1 MTVRNI
7 ASGIGGLWSRFLDGP
22 QWLRESHGLDRV
34 FRYYRSPSLKLL
46 FWAMAWYERLF
57 SRPMRLLFIVIPIFA
72 FFASLALN
80 SPAIPFFLFLAAV
93 IAVDLILGFV
103 FRPKLAVERSF
114 PPRVKCGV
122 PFTISYRI
130 RNSRALPAADLL
142 LDPNIELPELR
153 RSNGFEYRS
162 VPGRADVSCGLEMKP
177 LRRGVYSIPQGIAE
191 SSFPFNLFKH
201 SVLFGRK
208 ESLVV
213 HPSSRRLRNLFPRD
227 GGVLPRLSA
236 RSVPSPGDSMDFY
249 GCRPYRP
256 GDSPRKIHW
265 RATARCRIPI
275 IKEYQQEHVS
285 HAAVLLDSYVPR
297 GRSAADAL
305 RVMFSLSISLLRAR
319 TNSRFEAAVSLS
331 ASVADTLTAL
341 GYHVDMLS
349 VGGRV
354 SRFPSAGGPDR
365 DCDPLLDELATA
377 STSTH
382 DAFSG
387 DVAEALASE
396 ALESGTVFVIL
407 LRWDRAAETFLQRL
421 QDSGSTIVPVLVTA
435 KAPPDGLPDCLR
447 VVTPDDILAGGDLPL

>member
-7 ASGIGGLWSRFLDGP
+7 ASGVRNLWFRFLDGP

-34 FRYYRSPSLKLL
+34 FRYYRSPTLKLL

-72 FFASLALN
+72 FFASLTLN
-80 SPAIPFFLFLAAV
+80 SPAIPFLLFLISILV
-93 IAVDLILGFV
+93 IDLILGIV
-103 FRPKLAVERSF
+103 FRPRLNVERSF
-114 PPRVKCGV
+114 PPRVKCGE
-122 PFTISYRI
+122 PFVMSYRV
-130 RNSRALPAADLL
+130 RNRRALPAADIL

-153 RSNGFEYRS
+153 RSDGFEYRS
-162 VPGRADVSCGLEMKP
+162 VPGRAEVACGVELRP
-177 LRRGVYSIPQGIAE
+177 LKRGLYSIPQGIAE

-201 SVLFGRK
+201 SVAFGRK
-208 ESLVV
+208 EPLII
-213 HPSSRRLRNLFPRD
+213 HPASRRLRNLFPRD
-227 GGVLPRLSA
+227 GGVLPRMSA

-285 HAAVLLDSYVPR
+285 HAALVLDSYIPPA
-297 GRSAADAL
+297 RSAAETL
-305 RVMFSLSISLLRAR
+305 RVMFSLSVSLLRAK
-319 TNSRFEAAVSLS
+319 TNSRFEAAVSLA
-331 ASVADTLTAL
+331 ASVADTLTSM

-349 VGGRV
+349 VGDRV
-354 SRFPSAGGPDR
+354 SRFPSSGEPDR

-377 STSTH
+377 STSAR
-382 DAFSG
+382 D
-387 DVAEALASE
+387 ALAGDGAERLAVE

-407 LRWDRAAETFLQRL
+407 LRWDRSAKAFLERL
-421 QDSGSTIVPVLVTA
+421 NGCGSTIVPVLVA
-435 KAPPDGLPDCLR
+435 SRVPAEGLPDGLR
-447 VVTPDDILAGGDLPL
+447 IVTPESILTGGDLPL